1 MNKSTYCKSCG
12 AYIPTGQKKCLACGF
27 PIEIPSLGGDKDKV
41 ETVPL
46 DGVFYAISEKY
57 YSKGKPDI
65 DLDKLLKQEFF
76 TVKIGG
82 KVKWFYFGKADM
94 EIGSTIYQTKDLF
107 GHISINHSEKQKFH
121 MVMIER

>member
-1 MNKSTYCKSCG
+1 MNESTYCKSCG
-12 AYIPTGQKKCLACGF
+12 AYIPEGQKKCLACGF
-27 PIEIPSLGGDKDKV
+27 PIEIPSLGVDKDKV

-82 KVKWFYFGKADM
+82 KVKWFYFSKADM
-94 EIGSTIYQTKDLF
+94 EIGSTIYSTKDLF
-107 GHISINHSEKQKFH
+107 GHIPVNHSEKQKFY

>member
-1 MNKSTYCKSCG
+1 MNESTYCKSCG
-12 AYIPTGQKKCLACGF
+12 AYIPTGQEKCLACGF

-94 EIGSTIYQTKDLF
+94 EIDSTIYHTKDLF
-107 GHISINHSEKQKFH
+107 GHISINQSGKQKFH
-121 MVMIER
+121 LVMIER